1 MKGLGKGLD
10 TLIPTNLDTS
20 ILHDSE
26 KIEKIPL
33 AKIVTNP
40 DQPRK
45 YFDEEALQE
54 LARSIK
60 RHGIVQPLVVIKSG
74 NQYRIV
80 AGERRFR
87 AANKAGLNEV
97 PAIVRSMK
105 DLEELEIAL
114 IENVQRVDLSPLEQA
129 ISIQKLHDQFS
140 LGYDAIAVRLGKATT
155 TVHNIVRLLGLPDNA
170 KEALSSG
177 KITEGHA
184 RSILAVKEPSKQ
196 KELLNQIIK
205 DKWSVRQAEQ
215 YVMAIKK
222 DVVRKKPLN
231 EHMANS
237 NPLTE
242 KLALQLKTKIAIKRT
257 AKGGKLEVYFSNDQQ
272 LDNLVGILLNRSK
285 N

>member
-140 LGYDAIAVRLGKATT
+140 LGYDAIAIRLGKATT

-196 KELLNQIIK
+196 TELLNQIIK

>member
-231 EHMANS
+231 EHMASS

-242 KLALQLKTKIAIKRT
+242 KLASQLKTKISIKRT

>member
-196 KELLNQIIK
+196 TELLNQIIK

-231 EHMANS
+231 EHMASS

-242 KLALQLKTKIAIKRT
+242 KLASQLKTKIAIKRT

>member
-215 YVMAIKK
+215 YVTAIKK

-231 EHMANS
+231 EHMASS

-242 KLALQLKTKIAIKRT
+242 KLASQLKTKISIKRT

-285 N
+285 S

>member
-231 EHMANS
+231 EHMASS

-242 KLALQLKTKIAIKRT
+242 KLASQLKTKIAIKRT

>member
-184 RSILAVKEPSKQ
+184 RSILSVKEPSKQ
-196 KELLNQIIK
+196 TELLNQIIK

-231 EHMANS
+231 EHMASS

-242 KLALQLKTKIAIKRT
+242 KLASQLKTKIAIKRT